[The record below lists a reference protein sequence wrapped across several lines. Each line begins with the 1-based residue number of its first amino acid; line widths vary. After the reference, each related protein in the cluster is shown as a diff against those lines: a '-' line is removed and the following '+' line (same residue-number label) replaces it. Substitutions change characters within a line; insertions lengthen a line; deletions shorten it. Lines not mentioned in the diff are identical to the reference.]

1 MHLLLSSFFIITK
14 LINLNYLNIQ
24 FEGEGILFSLCV
36 NKKMQEPSHVQ
47 SSCMTI
53 KKNYSIQKNI
63 IIFSVYI
70 YIYILLLK

>member
-36 NKKMQEPSHVQ
+36 NK

-53 KKNYSIQKNI
+53 KKKLFNPKKYNN
-63 IIFSVYI
+63 FFPCI
-70 YIYILLLK
+70 YIFFLLK